1 MSEETIIE
9 FLRNPIEAG
18 AYHTHIIITKQQI
31 RSLWKYLKSY
41 SKKKRKRFKIEDPF
55 IGVEDLF
62 YLDFPFNLSESMD
75 HMLNFLYGREDLCPE
90 QVFEWADY
98 GTVVMQPEYD
108 LEEEEEYYFF
118 PPKIYF
124 MDISDAMSIE
134 VNARAYPDFVMDVV
148 TLTPKALSIF
158 KSFLNSIPTFEN
170 KIKMTNESKRHSGK
184 YVYQLYPAVAAL
196 WVDCFSHYQLS
207 EDIIDLLKAS
217 LDYFYQR
224 EWRTSIVLS
233 AISVEAVLAE
243 IYEEV
248 FHQEA
253 PPIPLGELKL
263 KIIDKKD
270 LPKEATRPLKTLND
284 MRRAAVH
291 RGYTALTVKEA
302 THALRF

>member
-1 MSEETIIE
+1 MSEEMIIE
-9 FLRNPIEAG
+9 FLRKPMETG
-18 AYHTHIIITKQQI
+18 AYHAHITITRQQI
-31 RSLWKYLKSY
+31 KSLWEYLKSY
-41 SKKKRKRFKIEDPF
+41 SKKKRKRFRIEDPF
-55 IGVEDLF
+55 IGIEDLF
-62 YLDFPFNLSESMD
+62 YLDFSFNLSESMD
-75 HMLNFLYGREDLCPE
+75 HMLNFLYRCGDICPE
-90 QVFEWADY
+90 QVFRWAEY

-134 VNARAYPDFVMDVV
+134 INAKAYPDFVMDVV
-148 TLTPKALSIF
+148 TLTPKALFIF
-158 KSFLNSIPTFEN
+158 KSFLSSIPTFGNE
-170 KIKMTNESKRHSGK
+170 IKMTEECKRHSAS

-243 IYEEV
+243 IYEEA
-248 FHQEA
+248 FHHEA
-253 PPIPLGELKL
+253 PPIPLGELKT
-263 KIIDKKD
+263 KIIQKKGIT
-270 LPKEATRPLKTLND
+270 KRSNGAIKN
-284 MRRAAVH
+284 
-291 RGYTALTVKEA
+291 VK
-302 THALRF
+302 